1 MDDKP
6 SADVAASEVQESGST
21 ETPRPA
27 AGSDLWQMFA
37 PMTGFFREFFRKD
50 HSQYQQRLIGA
61 LLVVGLIVGGLGWKV
76 FDSQTTQARQQ
87 AWGSWIDVP
96 ADIQKEIVKSLGK
109 GEMPV
114 SRDSFAAEEYQNFLA
129 EPENADAMVRAW
141 AKLLLAESRL
151 NDGLRRAYQSNK
163 QAKRKNGS
171 RRLGRNGDVQTA
183 IGHFEELLADAPK
196 GSLLEQRAL
205 YGRAVGLEASFN
217 GTDEELSKVKA
228 AYNRLEE
235 TDGPYKILAEKRLEA
250 IHSEGTKAFYKW
262 FAKVETAPEREA
274 DPAQSKTG
282 DNSPI
287 KSPLLDKLLRDD
299 NGTEKSSASPDA
311 ADDVKKKIPLLPLKK
326 PAAEKKK
333 PAAEKKKPAAEKKKP
348 AAEKKKPAAEKK
360 KPAEKKKAGE

>member
-171 RRLGRNGDVQTA
+171 RRLGRNGDVQNA
-183 IGHFEELLADAPK
+183 IGHFEELLVDAPK

-250 IHSEGTKAFYKW
+250 INSEGTKAFYKW

-360 KPAEKKKAGE
+360 KAGE